1 MKRKTCLNPLFIS
14 EYNVMRFII
23 QMKTNKQKAI
33 SHHKLT
39 IFNFDKSIQD
49 PLPNIIKQILRCKV
63 SCSCL
68 SIICFY
74 SISHIT
80 FHHFIKKKQRRN
92 QSYFFCLTLNAK
104 EPFFVLHVRI
114 LLKIYPV
121 ISEWVVWS
129 NFFKTSTRVW

>member
-80 FHHFIKKKQRRN
+80 FHHFIKKKTKKKSILFFLFDLECKGTLFCPTCTHTIKNLSGN
-92 QSYFFCLTLNAK
+92 Q
-104 EPFFVLHVRI
+104 
-114 LLKIYPV
+114 
-121 ISEWVVWS
+121 
-129 NFFKTSTRVW
+129 